1 MNDTIKWILLGVGA
15 AAASIA
21 VIKVVQLTKA
31 KIQEAVR
38 EKNKEATSAKIDT
51 MLKTGDFNTIDVG
64 LYNRDSRKIDKIYIF
79 ASVSSC
85 SLVKASP
92 LMPTAVTLLFFII
105 TYGKKR

>member
-38 EKNKEATSAKIDT
+38 EKKQGSNECED
-51 MLKTGDFNTIDVG
+51 
-64 LYNRDSRKIDKIYIF
+64 
-79 ASVSSC
+79 
-85 SLVKASP
+85 
-92 LMPTAVTLLFFII
+92 
-105 TYGKKR
+105 